1 MKENEQRELARRL
14 GAIVDYT
21 FQDEGRLARAITH
34 SSAGRQEG
42 GHYERLEFVGDRVL
56 GLLIAELLFN
66 RFPQA
71 TEGEL
76 SVRLNALVNADACAE
91 VADEIGLHEFI
102 VTGTDVKRLTGKRMQ
117 SVRADVVESLIATI
131 YLDGGL
137 EPARAFVDKYWS
149 DRANQEHSA
158 RRDAKTELQEW
169 AHARGLPTPEYRV
182 EKREGPDHDPTF
194 TIKVAIDGE
203 PRAQGIG
210 RSKRDAEQEAA
221 QTVLRTEGI
230 WSDQ

>member
-1 MKENEQRELARRL
+1 MNDDEQRELARRL
-14 GAIVDYT
+14 GTIVGYE
-21 FQDEGRLARAITH
+21 FRDEARLARAITH

-56 GLLIAELLFN
+56 GLLIAELLFD
-66 RFPQA
+66 RFPDA

-76 SVRLNALVNADACAE
+76 SVRLNALVNADACAD

-102 VTGTDVKRLTGKRMQ
+102 VTGTDVKRLTGKRMR
-117 SVRADVVESLIATI
+117 SVRADVVESLIAAI

-137 EPARAFVDKYWS
+137 EAARAFVERYWS
-149 DRANQEHSA
+149 DRANLEHSA

-169 AHARGLPTPEYRV
+169 AHARGLPTPDYRV
-182 EKREGPDHDPTF
+182 ENRQGPDHDPTF
-194 TIKVAIDGE
+194 TVSVAVDGQR
-203 PRAQGIG
+203 RAGGTG

-221 QTVLRTEGI
+221 ESVLRDEKVWG
-230 WSDQ
+230 DD